1 MGEDGPVLPIHV
13 ATVRLF
19 LHVLAA
25 MVWVGGQVALAAL
38 VPVAL
43 RTGGTETTR
52 ALARRFQLVA
62 WPAFAVLLATGIWNL
77 FAVHVGDESGPY
89 LTTLA
94 VKLVLVGVSGA
105 GALAHIM
112 LARTRPALGG
122 ALAGLALL
130 AALGA
135 TFGGVLLRTG

>member
-1 MGEDGPVLPIHV
+1 MLPVHASTI
-13 ATVRLF
+13 RLF

-25 MVWVGGQVALAAL
+25 MIWVGGQVSLAVL
-38 VPVAL
+38 VPVAR
-43 RTGGTETTR
+43 RTGGVETTR

-62 WPAFAVLLATGIWNL
+62 WPAFALLVATGIWNL
-77 FAVHVGDESGPY
+77 FAVNVGDQSGSY

-94 VKLVLVGVSGA
+94 VKLALVGVSGA
-105 GALAHIM
+105 GALAHIL
-112 LARTRPALGG
+112 LARSRPALGG

-135 TFGGVLLRTG
+135 TFTGVLLRTG